1 MIAGDVLFIPALWFH
16 NVVAHDYSV
25 AVNVFWRHL
34 PKEMFEEKDTYGNRD
49 PIPAAR
55 AMMSIASAL
64 KALQSLPAGR
74 LLRDRFHTNQHS
86 TRARHGHSDI
96 GHRDDHFCSCA
107 RVLVQL

>member
-1 MIAGDVLFIPALWFH
+1 MTLMEAFECVCIVAGDVLFIPALWFH

-49 PIPAAR
+49 PVPAAR

-64 KALQSLPAGR
+64 KALKSLPAGW
-74 LLRDRFHTNQHS
+74 
-86 TRARHGHSDI
+86 
-96 GHRDDHFCSCA
+96 
-107 RVLVQL
+107 